1 MEKIKRDMHDK
12 YPNMIPIRCC
22 LHVLNLMIR
31 DIASQ
36 NDAMLTKCKTL
47 VNFFKY
53 GQWGYK
59 AQLWGKENKVV
70 RLTTFCE
77 TRWYSLAKVC
87 KGVAAYEE
95 FFKRYGKS
103 KDTAPALDKDL
114 QDIMMDRQLYTDV
127 ANFVRV
133 IDPFVSAIATL
144 ESDWSTCGDVLVE
157 MLRIQVA
164 LEKVKTAKANDV
176 AALKLV
182 KFALDV
188 LDDRSGEFNTDVHF
202 IATYLNPLYKVHHFS
217 IG

>member
-1 MEKIKRDMHDK
+1 
-12 YPNMIPIRCC
+12 
-22 LHVLNLMIR
+22 
-31 DIASQ
+31 
-36 NDAMLTKCKTL
+36 
-47 VNFFKY
+47 
-53 GQWGYK
+53 
-59 AQLWGKENKVV
+59 
-70 RLTTFCE
+70 
-77 TRWYSLAKVC
+77 
-87 KGVAAYEE
+87 
-95 FFKRYGKS
+95 
-103 KDTAPALDKDL
+103 
-114 QDIMMDRQLYTDV
+114 MMDRQLYTDV